1 MSSMTWDNFLSPAS
15 FLGPISGCSVL
26 FLFSFYHITTG
37 VNLILGD
44 ITRTVCNQDLLCFL
58 EIQLQSPIYLSF
70 RKSSWN
76 ISENVMT
83 QSTLFN
89 KTIGEILKTM
99 FAANYLSPIQQ
110 VDCVILTEQ
119 N

>member
-1 MSSMTWDNFLSPAS
+1 
-15 FLGPISGCSVL
+15 
-26 FLFSFYHITTG
+26 
-37 VNLILGD
+37 
-44 ITRTVCNQDLLCFL
+44 
-58 EIQLQSPIYLSF
+58 
-70 RKSSWN
+70 
-76 ISENVMT
+76 MT